1 MSHDLQGRVALITGG
16 GTGLG
21 LGIATELGLM
31 GAKVAI
37 ASRKES
43 NLNCG
48 LTHLRS
54 KNIEALAV
62 QTDVR
67 DANEVAKTVDSVEAH
82 FGPVDIL
89 INNAAGNFV
98 VPAEKLSAHGWT
110 SVVETVLNGTFFC
123 SREVG
128 RRLIQQDRH
137 GSIVNIIAAYAWTGG
152 AGTVHSASAK
162 AGVLAM
168 TKTLAVEWAQFGI
181 RVNAVAPGPVETEGA
196 SRQLWADPDER
207 RRLLTEIPLN
217 RFGRVEEIAQA
228 VLFLVSNEANFI
240 TGSTL
245 TVDGG
250 ESLPHAWLP
259 AVNALRNQTS

>member
-1 MSHDLQGRVALITGG
+1 MGDLDGKIALVTGG

-21 LGIATELGLM
+21 LGIATQLGVH
-31 GAKVAI
+31 GARVAI
-37 ASRKES
+37 VSRKKE
-43 NLNCG
+43 NLDHG
-48 LTHLRS
+48 LEQLRAQHIDS
-54 KNIEALAV
+54 LAISC
-62 QTDVR
+62 DVR
-67 DANEVAKTVDSVEAH
+67 DPQEIAAAIDRIETSL
-82 FGPVDIL
+82 GPVNIL

-98 VPAEKLSAHGWT
+98 VPAEQLSPHGWT
-110 SVVETVLNGTFFC
+110 SVIGTVLNGTFFC

-128 RRLIQQDRH
+128 RRLIGLGRS
-137 GSIVNIIAAYAWTGG
+137 GAIVNIIATYAWTGG

-196 SRQLWADPDER
+196 SRQLWADPEEQN
-207 RRLLTEIPLN
+207 RLLEEIPLG
-217 RFGRVEEIAQA
+217 RWGRVEDIAQA
-228 VLFLVSNEANFI
+228 VHYLVSDQAQFI

-250 ESLPHAWLP
+250 HGLPQARLTQVWK
-259 AVNALRNQTS
+259 LRHSPPR